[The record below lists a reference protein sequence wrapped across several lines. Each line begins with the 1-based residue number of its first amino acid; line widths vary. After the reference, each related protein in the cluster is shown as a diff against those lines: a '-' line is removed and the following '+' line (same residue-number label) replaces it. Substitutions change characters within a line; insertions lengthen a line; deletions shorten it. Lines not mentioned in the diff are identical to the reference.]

1 MYASIRE
8 RNPLLKM
15 INMRNESERW
25 EAVGVKRKSPRELH
39 HRPVFLR
46 NMDSS
51 RSTHDGTRKMS

>member
-8 RNPLLKM
+8 RNPLLRM

-25 EAVGVKRKSPRELH
+25 EAVGVKRKSPRALH

-46 NMDSS
+46 NYGFESEH
-51 RSTHDGTRKMS
+51 T